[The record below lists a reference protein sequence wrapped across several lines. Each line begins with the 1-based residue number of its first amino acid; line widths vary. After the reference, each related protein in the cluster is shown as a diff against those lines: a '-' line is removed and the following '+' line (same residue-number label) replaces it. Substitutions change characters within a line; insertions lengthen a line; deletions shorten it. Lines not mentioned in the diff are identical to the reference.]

1 MTRPYIVRGP
11 MREPLRHHPAD
22 DRIAYSTVA
31 EVARR
36 LRVSTMSVYRLVHS
50 GRLAA
55 VRVGRAY
62 RIPLADVER
71 YLNQRFMDTG

>member
-1 MTRPYIVRGP
+1 
-11 MREPLRHHPAD
+11 MREPVRRHPAEE
-22 DRIAYSTVA
+22 RIAYSSVA

-36 LRVSTMSVYRLVHS
+36 LHVSTMSVYRLIHS

-62 RIPLADVER
+62 RVPIADVER

>member
-1 MTRPYIVRGP
+1 
-11 MREPLRHHPAD
+11 MREPVRRHPAEE
-22 DRIAYSTVA
+22 RIAYLSVA

-36 LRVSTMSVYRLVHS
+36 LRVSTMSVYRLIHS

-55 VRVGRAY
+55 VRVGRVY
-62 RIPLADVER
+62 RVPLADVER